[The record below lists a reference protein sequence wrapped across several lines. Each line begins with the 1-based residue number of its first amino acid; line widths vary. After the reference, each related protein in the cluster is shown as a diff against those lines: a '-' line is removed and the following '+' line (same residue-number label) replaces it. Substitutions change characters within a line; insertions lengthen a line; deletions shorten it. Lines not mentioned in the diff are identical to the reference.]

1 MAGLSQNLKAVITF
15 GGSIDSSWSR
25 SANSLQKSL
34 KDVGKQSEKLTK
46 DQARLAAEIK
56 RAKLAGQN
64 LGDLKRRYS
73 DVSREIRKTEAEQQ
87 KLNQQMQKTQRLA
100 AFKGAGKGLFR
111 RGLGMAGQLGGM
123 VAPGLAIG
131 GGGVVASAL
140 GTLIAPAAT
149 NAETARR
156 AGVAKSYG
164 VDIPTFD
171 AWDTLAKQYDM
182 NGENI
187 GDLFEEYL
195 HKAGEYKQNGKQGS
209 LQDAFETLGFK
220 ARDFAGLSD
229 MAQFEKIVERAL
241 SMQDESKA
249 SFALDSLFG
258 GEASKLLMLLKQSGK
273 SYRDLMD
280 EQRRYNLVT
289 KEGAEGAMEGNR
301 AITSLRTVF
310 SSAVAEISGQLG
322 NELAPDIRRL
332 TDDMA
337 EWFKGGGIKR
347 IVSFLRND
355 LYPGVLTF
363 GQGIVFVGKVA
374 YALAKKLFWLLP
386 DERSDQRDVL
396 KSLAMTGSVDIARM
410 TAQRN
415 GQGEWFEQQLK
426 EKPDLPDD
434 VKKSYRDT
442 RGFFRDDDD
451 TFNSTLDKY
460 VAPES
465 NGAPFS
471 WDSALNQNQETS
483 VQPGHETSDSTAGAW
498 NNYRLPSFPSFEKS
512 SVWPAAEKPKGSADN
527 ISADK
532 PVVNVDVY
540 PSLNWTAAEERSDGN
555 SKYPAQ
561 RIPDVN
567 VDVDSLPGTDKA
579 QDLFRGNERYRD
591 KSADVLHLPPEINSR
606 QPPDPVSDRPAE
618 LSGEVESSYWETLL
632 QKLDFADK
640 APPPRQLT
648 DNRRFEFHYEIHG
661 TPGQDEK
668 AIGDEVV
675 AVTKTS
681 PVFNGDSSML
691 DGGQI
696 W

>member
-1 MAGLSQNLKAVITF
+1 VAGLSQNLKAVITF
-15 GGSIDSSWSR
+15 GGNIDSSWSR
-25 SANSLQKSL
+25 SANGLQKSL

-46 DQARLAAEIK
+46 DQAKLATEIK
-56 RAKLAGQN
+56 RAKLAGQS

-73 DVSREIRKTEAEQQ
+73 DVSREIRKTESEQQ
-87 KLNQQMQKTQRLA
+87 KLNQQMQKAQRLA

-111 RGLGMAGQLGGM
+111 RGLGIAGQLGGM

-149 NAETARR
+149 NEETARR

-209 LQDAFETLGFK
+209 LQDAFDTLGFK
-220 ARDFAGLSD
+220 AGDFAGLSD

-241 SMQDESKA
+241 SLQDESKA

-258 GEASKLLMLLKQSGK
+258 GEASKLLMLMKQSGK

-280 EQRRYNLVT
+280 EQRKYNLVT

-301 AITSLRTVF
+301 AVTNLRTVF
-310 SSAVAEISGQLG
+310 SSALAEISGQLG

-347 IVSFLRND
+347 IVNFLRND
-355 LYPGVLTF
+355 LYPGVLNF

-374 YALAKKLFWLLP
+374 FALAKKLSWLLP
-386 DERSDQRDVL
+386 DERSDRRDVL

-415 GQGEWFEQQLK
+415 GQGEWFDQQLR
-426 EKPDLPDD
+426 EKPDLPED
-434 VKKSYRDT
+434 VKKSWRDT
-442 RGFFRDDDD
+442 RGFIRNDDD
-451 TFNSTLDKY
+451 TFNATLDKY
-460 VAPES
+460 MTPENSGGLFEADGLMKPVQQPVTPGTGPTVWDNYPRTLLAPS
-465 NGAPFS
+465 PP
-471 WDSALNQNQETS
+471 ETS
-483 VQPGHETSDSTAGAW
+483 PQVIPGITEQDTRRQTA
-498 NNYRLPSFPSFEKS
+498 
-512 SVWPAAEKPKGSADN
+512 V
-527 ISADK
+527 
-532 PVVNVDVY
+532 
-540 PSLNWTAAEERSDGN
+540 
-555 SKYPAQ
+555 
-561 RIPDVN
+561 
-567 VDVDSLPGTDKA
+567 PGTDP
-579 QDLFRGNERYRD
+579 LSGN
-591 KSADVLHLPPEINSR
+591 ADVSR
-606 QPPDPVSDRPAE
+606 GDTRVDDDGR
-618 LSGEVESSYWETLL
+618 WDTLL
-632 QKLDFADK
+632 QKLDSAEA
-640 APPPRQLT
+640 APAPQQLT

-661 TPGQDEK
+661 APGQDER

-675 AVTKTS
+675 DVTKTN
-681 PVFNGDSSML
+681 PIFKGDSSML

>member
-15 GGSIDSSWSR
+15 GGNIDSSWSR
-25 SANSLQKSL
+25 SANGLQKSL

-46 DQARLAAEIK
+46 DQAKLAAEIK
-56 RAKLAGQN
+56 RAKLAGQS
-64 LGDLKRRYS
+64 LGELKRRYS

-87 KLNQQMQKTQRLA
+87 KLNQQMQKAQRLA

-111 RGLGMAGQLGGM
+111 RGLGIAGQLGGM

-220 ARDFAGLSD
+220 AGDFAGLSD

-241 SMQDESKA
+241 SLQDESKA

-258 GEASKLLMLLKQSGK
+258 GEASKLLMLIKQSGK

-301 AITSLRTVF
+301 AITNLQTVF

-322 NELAPDIRRL
+322 NELAPDVRRL
-332 TDDMA
+332 TDDLA

-374 YALAKKLFWLLP
+374 YALAKKLSWLLP

-434 VKKSYRDT
+434 VKQSYRDT
-442 RGFFRDDDD
+442 RGFFRDDEE
-451 TFNSTLDKY
+451 TFNTTLDKY
-460 VAPES
+460 LTPENS
-465 NGAPFS
+465 GGLFGP
-471 WDSALNQNQETS
+471 DGLM
-483 VQPGHETSDSTAGAW
+483 
-498 NNYRLPSFPSFEKS
+498 
-512 SVWPAAEKPKGSADN
+512 
-527 ISADK
+527 K
-532 PVVNVDVY
+532 PVQQPV
-540 PSLNWTAAEERSDGN
+540 T
-555 SKYPAQ
+555 
-561 RIPDVN
+561 
-567 VDVDSLPGTDKA
+567 PGTGPTVWDNYPRTLLA
-579 QDLFRGNERYRD
+579 P
-591 KSADVLHLPPEINSR
+591 LPPETSPQVVPGITEQDSR
-606 QPPDPVSDRPAE
+606 RQTAVPRTVPLSANADGGRGNAGTDAE
-618 LSGEVESSYWETLL
+618 GRWDMLL
-632 QKLDFADK
+632 QKLDAADA
-640 APPPRQLT
+640 APAPRQLT
-648 DNRRFEFHYEIHG
+648 DNRRFEYRFEIHG
-661 TPGQDEK
+661 APGQDERGI
-668 AIGDEVV
+668 ADEVE
-675 AVTKTS
+675 AVTKSS
-681 PVFNGDSSML
+681 PAFTGNSSML

>member
-15 GGSIDSSWSR
+15 GGNIDSSWSR
-25 SANSLQKSL
+25 SANGLQKNL

-46 DQARLAAEIK
+46 DQAKLAAEIK
-56 RAKLAGQN
+56 RAKLAGQS
-64 LGDLKRRYS
+64 LGELKRRYS

-87 KLNQQMQKTQRLA
+87 KLNQQMQKAQRLA

-111 RGLGMAGQLGGM
+111 RGLGIAGQLGGM

-220 ARDFAGLSD
+220 AGDFAGLSD

-241 SMQDESKA
+241 SLQDESKA

-301 AITSLRTVF
+301 AITNLQTVF

-322 NELAPDIRRL
+322 NELAPDVRRL
-332 TDDMA
+332 TDDLA

-374 YALAKKLFWLLP
+374 YALAKKLSWLLP

-442 RGFFRDDDD
+442 RGFFRDDEE
-451 TFNSTLDKY
+451 TFNTTLDKY
-460 VAPES
+460 LTPENS
-465 NGAPFS
+465 GGLFGP
-471 WDSALNQNQETS
+471 DGLM
-483 VQPGHETSDSTAGAW
+483 
-498 NNYRLPSFPSFEKS
+498 
-512 SVWPAAEKPKGSADN
+512 
-527 ISADK
+527 K
-532 PVVNVDVY
+532 PVQQPV
-540 PSLNWTAAEERSDGN
+540 T
-555 SKYPAQ
+555 
-561 RIPDVN
+561 
-567 VDVDSLPGTDKA
+567 PGTGPTVWDNYPRTLLA
-579 QDLFRGNERYRD
+579 P
-591 KSADVLHLPPEINSR
+591 LPPETSPQVVPGITEQDSR
-606 QPPDPVSDRPAE
+606 RQTAVPRTVPLSANADGGRGNAGTDAE
-618 LSGEVESSYWETLL
+618 GHWDMLL
-632 QKLDFADK
+632 QKLDAADA
-640 APPPRQLT
+640 APAPRQLT
-648 DNRRFEFHYEIHG
+648 DNRRFEYRFEIHG
-661 TPGQDEK
+661 AQGQDERGI
-668 AIGDEVV
+668 ADEVE
-675 AVTKTS
+675 AVTKSS
-681 PVFNGDSSML
+681 PAFTGNSSML

>member
-15 GGSIDSSWSR
+15 GGNIDSSWSR
-25 SANSLQKSL
+25 SANGLQKSL

-46 DQARLAAEIK
+46 DQTKLAAEIK
-56 RAKLAGQN
+56 RAKLSGQS

-73 DVSREIRKTEAEQQ
+73 EVSREIRKTEAEQQ

-111 RGLGMAGQLGGM
+111 RGLGIAGQLGGM

-209 LQDAFETLGFK
+209 LQDAFDTLGFK
-220 ARDFAGLSD
+220 AGDLGGLSD
-229 MAQFEKIVERAL
+229 MAQFEKIVEHAL
-241 SMQDESKA
+241 SLQDESKA

-258 GEASKLLMLLKQSGK
+258 GEASKLLMLMKQSGK

-301 AITSLRTVF
+301 AITNLQTVF
-310 SSAVAEISGQLG
+310 SSAMAEISGQLG
-322 NELAPDIRRL
+322 NELAPDVRRL
-332 TDDMA
+332 TDDLA

-347 IVSFLRND
+347 IVNFLRND

-374 YALAKKLFWLLP
+374 YALAKKLSWMLP

-426 EKPDLPDD
+426 EKPELPDD
-434 VKKSYRDT
+434 VKQSYQDT
-442 RGFFRDDDD
+442 RGFFRDDEETFD
-451 TFNSTLDKY
+451 TTLDKY
-460 VAPES
+460 LTHENSGGLFGP
-465 NGAPFS
+465 NGLMK
-471 WDSALNQNQETS
+471 SAQQQS
-483 VQPGHETSDSTAGAW
+483 VT
-498 NNYRLPSFPSFEKS
+498 
-512 SVWPAAEKPKGSADN
+512 
-527 ISADK
+527 
-532 PVVNVDVY
+532 
-540 PSLNWTAAEERSDGN
+540 
-555 SKYPAQ
+555 
-561 RIPDVN
+561 
-567 VDVDSLPGTDKA
+567 PGTGPTAWDNYPQTLLA
-579 QDLFRGNERYRD
+579 P
-591 KSADVLHLPPEINSR
+591 LPPETSPQEVLGRTEPDSR
-606 QPPDPVSDRPAE
+606 RQTGVPRTVP
-618 LSGEVESSYWETLL
+618 LSGNADDSRGNAGTDAEGRWDMLL
-632 QKLDFADK
+632 QKLDTADT
-640 APPPRQLT
+640 APVPRQLT
-648 DNRRFEFHYEIHG
+648 DNRRFEYRFEIHG
-661 TPGQDEK
+661 APGQDERGI
-668 AIGDEVV
+668 AYEVE
-675 AVTKTS
+675 AVTKSSTA
-681 PVFNGDSSML
+681 FTGDSSML

>member
-15 GGSIDSSWSR
+15 GGNIDSSWSR
-25 SANSLQKSL
+25 SANGLQKSL

-46 DQARLAAEIK
+46 DQTKLAAEIK
-56 RAKLAGQN
+56 RAKLSGQS

-73 DVSREIRKTEAEQQ
+73 EVSREIRKTEAEQQ

-111 RGLGMAGQLGGM
+111 RGLGIAGQLGGM

-131 GGGVVASAL
+131 GGGVLASAL

-209 LQDAFETLGFK
+209 LQDAFDTLGFK
-220 ARDFAGLSD
+220 AGDLGGLSD

-241 SMQDESKA
+241 SLQDESKA

-258 GEASKLLMLLKQSGK
+258 GEASKLLMLMKQSGK

-301 AITSLRTVF
+301 AITNLQTVF
-310 SSAVAEISGQLG
+310 SSAMAEISGQLG
-322 NELAPDIRRL
+322 NELAPDVRRL
-332 TDDMA
+332 TDDLA

-347 IVSFLRND
+347 IVNFLRND

-374 YALAKKLFWLLP
+374 YALAKKLSWMLP

-426 EKPDLPDD
+426 EKPELPDD
-434 VKKSYRDT
+434 VKQSYQDT
-442 RGFFRDDDD
+442 RGFFRDDEETFD
-451 TFNSTLDKY
+451 TTLDKY
-460 VAPES
+460 LTHENSGGLFGPNELMK
-465 NGAPFS
+465 
-471 WDSALNQNQETS
+471 SAQQQS
-483 VQPGHETSDSTAGAW
+483 VT
-498 NNYRLPSFPSFEKS
+498 
-512 SVWPAAEKPKGSADN
+512 
-527 ISADK
+527 
-532 PVVNVDVY
+532 
-540 PSLNWTAAEERSDGN
+540 
-555 SKYPAQ
+555 
-561 RIPDVN
+561 
-567 VDVDSLPGTDKA
+567 PGTGPTAWDNYPQTLLA
-579 QDLFRGNERYRD
+579 P
-591 KSADVLHLPPEINSR
+591 LPPETSPQGVLGRTEPDSR
-606 QPPDPVSDRPAE
+606 RQTGVPRTVP
-618 LSGEVESSYWETLL
+618 LSGNADDSRGNAGTDAEGRWDMLL
-632 QKLDFADK
+632 QKLDTADT
-640 APPPRQLT
+640 APVPRQLT
-648 DNRRFEFHYEIHG
+648 DNRRFEYRFEIHG
-661 TPGQDEK
+661 APGQDERGI
-668 AIGDEVV
+668 ADEVE
-675 AVTKTS
+675 AVTKSSTA
-681 PVFNGDSSML
+681 FTGDSSML

>member
-15 GGSIDSSWSR
+15 GGNIDSSWSR
-25 SANSLQKSL
+25 SANGLQKSL

-46 DQARLAAEIK
+46 DQTKLAAEIK
-56 RAKLAGQN
+56 RAKLSGQS

-73 DVSREIRKTEAEQQ
+73 EVSREIRKTEAEQQ

-111 RGLGMAGQLGGM
+111 RGLGIAGQLGGM

-209 LQDAFETLGFK
+209 LQDAFDTLGFK
-220 ARDFAGLSD
+220 AGDLGGLSD

-241 SMQDESKA
+241 SLQDESKA

-258 GEASKLLMLLKQSGK
+258 GEASKLLMLMKQSGK

-301 AITSLRTVF
+301 AITNLQTVF
-310 SSAVAEISGQLG
+310 SSAMAEISGQLG
-322 NELAPDIRRL
+322 NELAPDVRRL
-332 TDDMA
+332 TDDLA

-347 IVSFLRND
+347 IVNFLRND

-374 YALAKKLFWLLP
+374 YALAKKLSWMLP

-426 EKPDLPDD
+426 EKPELPDD
-434 VKKSYRDT
+434 VKQSYQDT
-442 RGFFRDDDD
+442 RGFFRDDEETFD
-451 TFNSTLDKY
+451 TTLDKY
-460 VAPES
+460 LTHENSGGLFGPNELMK
-465 NGAPFS
+465 
-471 WDSALNQNQETS
+471 SAQQQS
-483 VQPGHETSDSTAGAW
+483 VT
-498 NNYRLPSFPSFEKS
+498 
-512 SVWPAAEKPKGSADN
+512 
-527 ISADK
+527 
-532 PVVNVDVY
+532 
-540 PSLNWTAAEERSDGN
+540 
-555 SKYPAQ
+555 
-561 RIPDVN
+561 
-567 VDVDSLPGTDKA
+567 PGTGPTAWDNYPQTLLA
-579 QDLFRGNERYRD
+579 P
-591 KSADVLHLPPEINSR
+591 LPPETSPQVVVGRTEPDSR
-606 QPPDPVSDRPAE
+606 RQTGVPRTVP
-618 LSGEVESSYWETLL
+618 LSGNADDSRGNAGTDAEGRWDMLL
-632 QKLDFADK
+632 QKLDTADT
-640 APPPRQLT
+640 APVPRQLT
-648 DNRRFEFHYEIHG
+648 DNRRFEYRFEIHG
-661 TPGQDEK
+661 APGQDERGI
-668 AIGDEVV
+668 ADEVE
-675 AVTKTS
+675 AVTKSSTA
-681 PVFNGDSSML
+681 FTGDSSML

>member
-15 GGSIDSSWSR
+15 GGNIDSSWSR
-25 SANSLQKSL
+25 SANGLQKSL

-46 DQARLAAEIK
+46 DQAKLAAEIK
-56 RAKLAGQN
+56 RAKLAGQS

-73 DVSREIRKTEAEQQ
+73 DVSREIRKTETEQQ

-123 VAPGLAIG
+123 VSPGLAIG

-149 NAETARR
+149 NEETARR

-195 HKAGEYKQNGKQGS
+195 HKSGEYKQNGKQGS

-220 ARDFAGLSD
+220 AGDFAGLSD

-289 KEGAEGAMEGNR
+289 KEGAEGAMAGNR
-301 AITSLRTVF
+301 AVTNLRTVF
-310 SSAVAEISGQLG
+310 SSALAEISGQLG

-332 TDDMA
+332 TDDLA

-355 LYPGVLTF
+355 LYPGVLNF

-374 YALAKKLFWLLP
+374 FALAKKLSWLLP

-426 EKPDLPDD
+426 EKPDLPAD

-442 RGFFRDDDD
+442 RGFFRDDEE
-451 TFNSTLDKY
+451 TFNTTLDKY
-460 VAPES
+460 LTPENS
-465 NGAPFS
+465 GGLFGP
-471 WDSALNQNQETS
+471 DG
-483 VQPGHETSDSTAGAW
+483 VM
-498 NNYRLPSFPSFEKS
+498 
-512 SVWPAAEKPKGSADN
+512 
-527 ISADK
+527 K
-532 PVVNVDVY
+532 PVQQPV
-540 PSLNWTAAEERSDGN
+540 T
-555 SKYPAQ
+555 
-561 RIPDVN
+561 
-567 VDVDSLPGTDKA
+567 PGTGPTVWDNYPRTLLA
-579 QDLFRGNERYRD
+579 P
-591 KSADVLHLPPEINSR
+591 LPPETSPQVLPGITEQDTR
-606 QPPDPVSDRPAE
+606 QQTAVPRTVP
-618 LSGEVESSYWETLL
+618 LSGNADGGRGNAGTDAEGRWDMLL
-632 QKLDFADK
+632 QKLDAADA
-640 APPPRQLT
+640 APVPRQLT
-648 DNRRFEFHYEIHG
+648 DNRRFEYRFEIHG
-661 TPGQDEK
+661 APGQDERGI
-668 AIGDEVV
+668 ADEVE
-675 AVTKTS
+675 AVTKSS
-681 PVFNGDSSML
+681 PAFTGDSSML

>member
-15 GGSIDSSWSR
+15 GGNIDSSWSR
-25 SANSLQKSL
+25 SANGLQKSL

-46 DQARLAAEIK
+46 EQTKLAAEIK
-56 RAKLAGQN
+56 RAKLAGQS

-87 KLNQQMQKTQRLA
+87 KLNQQMQKAQRLA

-111 RGLGMAGQLGGM
+111 RGLGIAGQLGGM

-140 GTLIAPAAT
+140 GSLIAPAAT

-220 ARDFAGLSD
+220 AGDFAGLSD

-241 SMQDESKA
+241 SLQDESKA

-301 AITSLRTVF
+301 AITNLQTVF

-322 NELAPDIRRL
+322 NELAPDVRRL
-332 TDDMA
+332 TDDLA

-363 GQGIVFVGKVA
+363 GQGIFFVGKVA
-374 YALAKKLFWLLP
+374 YALAKKLSWLLP

-434 VKKSYRDT
+434 VKQSYRDT
-442 RGFFRDDDD
+442 RGFFRDDEE
-451 TFNSTLDKY
+451 TFNTTLDKY
-460 VAPES
+460 LTPENS
-465 NGAPFS
+465 GGLFDP
-471 WDSALNQNQETS
+471 
-483 VQPGHETSDSTAGAW
+483 
-498 NNYRLPSFPSFEKS
+498 
-512 SVWPAAEKPKGSADN
+512 
-527 ISADK
+527 
-532 PVVNVDVY
+532 
-540 PSLNWTAAEERSDGN
+540 DGFM
-555 SKYPAQ
+555 KPAQ
-561 RIPDVN
+561 QQPVT
-567 VDVDSLPGTDKA
+567 SGTGPTVWDNYPRTLLA
-579 QDLFRGNERYRD
+579 P
-591 KSADVLHLPPEINSR
+591 LPPETSSQVVPGITEQAPPR
-606 QPPDPVSDRPAE
+606 QTAVPLTVP
-618 LSGEVESSYWETLL
+618 LSGNADDGRGNAGTDAEGRWDMLL
-632 QKLDFADK
+632 QKLDAADA
-640 APPPRQLT
+640 APAPRQLT
-648 DNRRFEFHYEIHG
+648 DNRRFEYRFEIHG
-661 TPGQDEK
+661 APGQDERGI
-668 AIGDEVV
+668 ADEVE
-675 AVTKTS
+675 ALTKSS
-681 PVFNGDSSML
+681 PAFTGNSSML

>member
-15 GGSIDSSWSR
+15 GGNIDSSWSR
-25 SANSLQKSL
+25 SANGLQKSL

-46 DQARLAAEIK
+46 DQAKLAAEIK
-56 RAKLAGQN
+56 RAKLAGQS

-73 DVSREIRKTEAEQQ
+73 EVSREIRKTEADQQ
-87 KLNQQMQKTQRLA
+87 KLNQQVQKAQRLA

-111 RGLGMAGQLGGM
+111 RGLGIAGQLGGM

-220 ARDFAGLSD
+220 AGDFAGLSD

-241 SMQDESKA
+241 SLQDESKA

-258 GEASKLLMLLKQSGK
+258 GDASKLLMLLKQSGK
-273 SYRDLMD
+273 SYRDLID

-301 AITSLRTVF
+301 AITNLQTVF

-322 NELAPDIRRL
+322 NELAPDVRRL
-332 TDDMA
+332 TDDLA

-374 YALAKKLFWLLP
+374 YALAKKLSWLLP

-426 EKPDLPDD
+426 DKPDLPDD
-434 VKKSYRDT
+434 VKQSYRDT
-442 RGFFRDDDD
+442 RGFFRDDEE
-451 TFNSTLDKY
+451 TFNTTLDKY
-460 VAPES
+460 MTPENS
-465 NGAPFS
+465 GGLFG
-471 WDSALNQNQETS
+471 T
-483 VQPGHETSDSTAGAW
+483 
-498 NNYRLPSFPSFEKS
+498 
-512 SVWPAAEKPKGSADN
+512 
-527 ISADK
+527 
-532 PVVNVDVY
+532 
-540 PSLNWTAAEERSDGN
+540 DGLM
-555 SKYPAQ
+555 KPAQ
-561 RIPDVN
+561 LPDMH
-567 VDVDSLPGTDKA
+567 GTGPTAWDNYPRTLLA
-579 QDLFRGNERYRD
+579 P
-591 KSADVLHLPPEINSR
+591 LPPETSLQVVPGITEQDSR
-606 QPPDPVSDRPAE
+606 QQTAVPRTVP
-618 LSGEVESSYWETLL
+618 LSENADDGRGNVGTDAKGRWDMLL
-632 QKLDFADK
+632 QKLDAADA
-640 APPPRQLT
+640 APTPRQLT
-648 DNRRFEFHYEIHG
+648 DNRRFEYRFEIHG
-661 TPGQDEK
+661 APGQDERGI
-668 AIGDEVV
+668 ADEVE
-675 AVTKTS
+675 AVTKNS
-681 PVFNGDSSML
+681 PAFTGNSSML

>member
-15 GGSIDSSWSR
+15 GGNIDSSWSR
-25 SANSLQKSL
+25 SANGLQKSL

-46 DQARLAAEIK
+46 DQTKLAAEIK
-56 RAKLAGQN
+56 RAKLSGQS

-73 DVSREIRKTEAEQQ
+73 EVSREIRKTEAEQQ

-111 RGLGMAGQLGGM
+111 RGLGIAGQLGGM

-209 LQDAFETLGFK
+209 LQDAFDTLGFK
-220 ARDFAGLSD
+220 AGDLGGLSD

-241 SMQDESKA
+241 SLQDESKA

-258 GEASKLLMLLKQSGK
+258 GEASKLLMLMKQSGK

-301 AITSLRTVF
+301 AITNLQTVF
-310 SSAVAEISGQLG
+310 SSAMAEISGQLG
-322 NELAPDIRRL
+322 NELAPDVRRL
-332 TDDMA
+332 TDDLA

-347 IVSFLRND
+347 IVNFLRND

-374 YALAKKLFWLLP
+374 YALAKKLSWMLP

-426 EKPDLPDD
+426 EKPELPDD
-434 VKKSYRDT
+434 VKQSYQDT
-442 RGFFRDDDD
+442 RGFFRDDEETFD
-451 TFNSTLDKY
+451 TTLDKY
-460 VAPES
+460 LTHENSGGLFGPNELMK
-465 NGAPFS
+465 
-471 WDSALNQNQETS
+471 SAQQQS
-483 VQPGHETSDSTAGAW
+483 VT
-498 NNYRLPSFPSFEKS
+498 
-512 SVWPAAEKPKGSADN
+512 
-527 ISADK
+527 
-532 PVVNVDVY
+532 
-540 PSLNWTAAEERSDGN
+540 
-555 SKYPAQ
+555 
-561 RIPDVN
+561 
-567 VDVDSLPGTDKA
+567 PGTVPTAWDNYPQTLLA
-579 QDLFRGNERYRD
+579 P
-591 KSADVLHLPPEINSR
+591 LPPETSPQGVLGRTEPDSR
-606 QPPDPVSDRPAE
+606 RQTGVPRTVP
-618 LSGEVESSYWETLL
+618 LSGNADDSRGNAGTDAEGRWDMLL
-632 QKLDFADK
+632 QKLDTADT
-640 APPPRQLT
+640 APVPRQLT
-648 DNRRFEFHYEIHG
+648 DNRRFEYRFEIHG
-661 TPGQDEK
+661 APGQDERGI
-668 AIGDEVV
+668 ADEVE
-675 AVTKTS
+675 AVTKSSTA
-681 PVFNGDSSML
+681 FTGDSSML

>member
-15 GGSIDSSWSR
+15 GGNIDSSWSR
-25 SANSLQKSL
+25 SANGLQKNL

-46 DQARLAAEIK
+46 DQAKLAAEIK
-56 RAKLAGQN
+56 RAKLAGQS
-64 LGDLKRRYS
+64 LGELKRRYS

-87 KLNQQMQKTQRLA
+87 KLNQQMQKAQRLA

-111 RGLGMAGQLGGM
+111 RGLGIAGQLGGM

-220 ARDFAGLSD
+220 AGDFAGLSD

-241 SMQDESKA
+241 SLQDESKA

-301 AITSLRTVF
+301 AITNLQTVF

-322 NELAPDIRRL
+322 NELAPDVRRL
-332 TDDMA
+332 TDDLA

-355 LYPGVLTF
+355 LYPGMLTF

-374 YALAKKLFWLLP
+374 YALAKKLSWLLP

-410 TAQRN
+410 TAERN

-442 RGFFRDDDD
+442 RGFFRDDEE
-451 TFNSTLDKY
+451 TFNTTLDKY
-460 VAPES
+460 LTPENS
-465 NGAPFS
+465 GGLFGP
-471 WDSALNQNQETS
+471 DGLM
-483 VQPGHETSDSTAGAW
+483 
-498 NNYRLPSFPSFEKS
+498 
-512 SVWPAAEKPKGSADN
+512 
-527 ISADK
+527 K
-532 PVVNVDVY
+532 PVQQPV
-540 PSLNWTAAEERSDGN
+540 T
-555 SKYPAQ
+555 
-561 RIPDVN
+561 
-567 VDVDSLPGTDKA
+567 PGTGPTVWDNYPRTLLA
-579 QDLFRGNERYRD
+579 P
-591 KSADVLHLPPEINSR
+591 LPPETSPQVVPGITEQGTPGQTAVPR
-606 QPPDPVSDRPAE
+606 TVP
-618 LSGEVESSYWETLL
+618 LSGNADDGRGNAGTDAEGRWDMLL
-632 QKLDFADK
+632 QKLDAADA
-640 APPPRQLT
+640 APAPRQLT
-648 DNRRFEFHYEIHG
+648 DNRRFEYRFEIHG
-661 TPGQDEK
+661 APGQDERGI
-668 AIGDEVV
+668 ADEVE
-675 AVTKTS
+675 AVTKSS
-681 PVFNGDSSML
+681 PAFTGDSSML

>member
-15 GGSIDSSWSR
+15 GGNIDSSWSR
-25 SANSLQKSL
+25 SANGLQKSL

-46 DQARLAAEIK
+46 DQAKLATEIK
-56 RAKLAGQN
+56 RAKLAGQS

-73 DVSREIRKTEAEQQ
+73 DVSREIRKTESEQQ
-87 KLNQQMQKTQRLA
+87 KLNQQMQKAQRLA

-111 RGLGMAGQLGGM
+111 RGLEIAGQLGGM

-149 NAETARR
+149 NEETARR

-209 LQDAFETLGFK
+209 LQDAFDTLGFK
-220 ARDFAGLSD
+220 AGDFAGLSD

-241 SMQDESKA
+241 SLQDESKA

-258 GEASKLLMLLKQSGK
+258 GEASKLLMLMKQSGK

-280 EQRRYNLVT
+280 EQRKYNLVT

-301 AITSLRTVF
+301 AVTNLRTVF
-310 SSAVAEISGQLG
+310 SSALAEISGQLG

-355 LYPGVLTF
+355 LYPGVLNF

-374 YALAKKLFWLLP
+374 FALAKKLSWLLP
-386 DERSDQRDVL
+386 DERSDRRDVL

-415 GQGEWFEQQLK
+415 GQGEWFDQQLR
-426 EKPDLPDD
+426 EKPDLPED
-434 VKKSYRDT
+434 VKKSWRDT
-442 RGFFRDDDD
+442 RGFIRNDDD
-451 TFNSTLDKY
+451 TFNTTLDKY
-460 VAPES
+460 MTPENSGGLFGADGLIKPVQQPVAP
-465 NGAPFS
+465 GTGPTV
-471 WDSALNQNQETS
+471 WDNYPRSLLSPLPPETS
-483 VQPGHETSDSTAGAW
+483 PQVISGITEQDTRRKTA
-498 NNYRLPSFPSFEKS
+498 
-512 SVWPAAEKPKGSADN
+512 V
-527 ISADK
+527 
-532 PVVNVDVY
+532 
-540 PSLNWTAAEERSDGN
+540 
-555 SKYPAQ
+555 
-561 RIPDVN
+561 
-567 VDVDSLPGTDKA
+567 PGTDP
-579 QDLFRGNERYRD
+579 LSGN
-591 KSADVLHLPPEINSR
+591 ADVSR
-606 QPPDPVSDRPAE
+606 GDTRADDDGR
-618 LSGEVESSYWETLL
+618 WDTLL
-632 QKLDFADK
+632 QKLDSAEA
-640 APPPRQLT
+640 APAPRQLT

-661 TPGQDEK
+661 APGQDER

-675 AVTKTS
+675 GVTKTN
-681 PVFNGDSSML
+681 PIFKGDSSML

>member
-15 GGSIDSSWSR
+15 GGNIDSSWSR
-25 SANSLQKSL
+25 SANGLQKSL

-46 DQARLAAEIK
+46 EQTKLAAEIK
-56 RAKLAGQN
+56 RAKLAGQS

-87 KLNQQMQKTQRLA
+87 KLNQQMQKAQRLA

-111 RGLGMAGQLGGM
+111 RGLGIAGQLGGM

-131 GGGVVASAL
+131 GGGVAASAL
-140 GTLIAPAAT
+140 GSLIAPAAT

-220 ARDFAGLSD
+220 AGDFAGLSD

-241 SMQDESKA
+241 SLQDESKA

-301 AITSLRTVF
+301 AITNLQTVF

-322 NELAPDIRRL
+322 NELAPDVRRL
-332 TDDMA
+332 TDDLA

-363 GQGIVFVGKVA
+363 GQGIFFVGKVA
-374 YALAKKLFWLLP
+374 YALAKKLSWLLP

-396 KSLAMTGSVDIARM
+396 KTLAVNGLEMARFR
-410 TAQRN
+410 ANQN

-426 EKPDLPDD
+426 DNPSMPEE
-434 VKKSYRDT
+434 VKKSYAATGTFIRDS
-442 RGFFRDDDD
+442 DDE
-451 TFNSTLDKY
+451 TFNKTLDKY
-460 VAPES
+460 
-465 NGAPFS
+465 
-471 WDSALNQNQETS
+471 
-483 VQPGHETSDSTAGAW
+483 
-498 NNYRLPSFPSFEKS
+498 
-512 SVWPAAEKPKGSADN
+512 
-527 ISADK
+527 
-532 PVVNVDVY
+532 
-540 PSLNWTAAEERSDGN
+540 
-555 SKYPAQ
+555 
-561 RIPDVN
+561 
-567 VDVDSLPGTDKA
+567 
-579 QDLFRGNERYRD
+579 
-591 KSADVLHLPPEINSR
+591 LPPEHRGGLFDPEGFMKPAKQQPVTPGTGPTVWDNYPRTLLAPLPPETSPQVVPGITEQDSPR
-606 QPPDPVSDRPAE
+606 QTAVPRTVPFSGNADDGRGNAGTDAE
-618 LSGEVESSYWETLL
+618 GRWDMLL
-632 QKLDFADK
+632 QKLDAADA
-640 APPPRQLT
+640 APAPRQLT
-648 DNRRFEFHYEIHG
+648 DNRRFEYRFEIHG
-661 TPGQDEK
+661 APGQDERGI
-668 AIGDEVV
+668 ADEVE
-675 AVTKTS
+675 AVTKSS
-681 PVFNGDSSML
+681 PAFTGDSSML

>member
-15 GGSIDSSWSR
+15 GGNIDSSWSR
-25 SANSLQKSL
+25 SANGLQKNL

-46 DQARLAAEIK
+46 DQAKLAAEIK
-56 RAKLAGQN
+56 RAKLAGQS
-64 LGDLKRRYS
+64 LGELKRRYS

-87 KLNQQMQKTQRLA
+87 KLNQQMQKAQRLA

-111 RGLGMAGQLGGM
+111 RGLGIAGQLGGM

-220 ARDFAGLSD
+220 AGDFAGLSD

-241 SMQDESKA
+241 SLQDESKA

-301 AITSLRTVF
+301 AITNLQTVF

-322 NELAPDIRRL
+322 NELAPDVRRL
-332 TDDMA
+332 TDDLA

-374 YALAKKLFWLLP
+374 YALAKKLSWLLP

-434 VKKSYRDT
+434 VKQSYRDT
-442 RGFFRDDDD
+442 RGFFRDDEE
-451 TFNSTLDKY
+451 TFNTTLDKY
-460 VAPES
+460 LTPENS
-465 NGAPFS
+465 GGLFGP
-471 WDSALNQNQETS
+471 DGLM
-483 VQPGHETSDSTAGAW
+483 
-498 NNYRLPSFPSFEKS
+498 
-512 SVWPAAEKPKGSADN
+512 
-527 ISADK
+527 K
-532 PVVNVDVY
+532 PVQQPV
-540 PSLNWTAAEERSDGN
+540 T
-555 SKYPAQ
+555 
-561 RIPDVN
+561 
-567 VDVDSLPGTDKA
+567 PGTGPTVWDNYPRTLLA
-579 QDLFRGNERYRD
+579 P
-591 KSADVLHLPPEINSR
+591 LPPETSPQVVPGITEQDSR
-606 QPPDPVSDRPAE
+606 RQTAVPRTVPLSANADGGRGNAGTDAE
-618 LSGEVESSYWETLL
+618 GRWDMLL
-632 QKLDFADK
+632 QKLDAADA
-640 APPPRQLT
+640 APAPRQLT
-648 DNRRFEFHYEIHG
+648 DNRRFEYRFEIHG
-661 TPGQDEK
+661 APGQDERGI
-668 AIGDEVV
+668 ADEVK
-675 AVTKTS
+675 AVTKSS
-681 PVFNGDSSML
+681 PAFTGNSSML

>member
-15 GGSIDSSWSR
+15 GGNIDSSWSR
-25 SANSLQKSL
+25 SANGLQKSL

-46 DQARLAAEIK
+46 DQTKLAAEIK
-56 RAKLAGQN
+56 RAKLSGQS

-73 DVSREIRKTEAEQQ
+73 EVSREIRKTEAEQQ

-111 RGLGMAGQLGGM
+111 RGLGIAGQLGGM

-131 GGGVVASAL
+131 GGGVLASAL

-209 LQDAFETLGFK
+209 LQDAFDTLGFK
-220 ARDFAGLSD
+220 AGDLGGLSD

-241 SMQDESKA
+241 SLQDESKA

-258 GEASKLLMLLKQSGK
+258 GEASKLLMLMKQSGK

-301 AITSLRTVF
+301 AITNLQTVF
-310 SSAVAEISGQLG
+310 SSAMAEISGQLG
-322 NELAPDIRRL
+322 NELAPDVRRL
-332 TDDMA
+332 TDDLA

-347 IVSFLRND
+347 IVNFLRND

-374 YALAKKLFWLLP
+374 YALAKKLSWMLP

-426 EKPDLPDD
+426 EKPELPDD
-434 VKKSYRDT
+434 VKQSYQDT
-442 RGFFRDDDD
+442 RGFFRDDEETFD
-451 TFNSTLDKY
+451 TTLDKY
-460 VAPES
+460 LTHENSGGLFGPNELMK
-465 NGAPFS
+465 
-471 WDSALNQNQETS
+471 SAQQ
-483 VQPGHETSDSTAGAW
+483 QPVT
-498 NNYRLPSFPSFEKS
+498 
-512 SVWPAAEKPKGSADN
+512 
-527 ISADK
+527 
-532 PVVNVDVY
+532 
-540 PSLNWTAAEERSDGN
+540 
-555 SKYPAQ
+555 
-561 RIPDVN
+561 
-567 VDVDSLPGTDKA
+567 PGTGPTAWDNYPQA
-579 QDLFRGNERYRD
+579 LL
-591 KSADVLHLPPEINSR
+591 APLPPETSSQGVLGRTEPDSR
-606 QPPDPVSDRPAE
+606 RQTAVPRTVP
-618 LSGEVESSYWETLL
+618 LSGNADDSRGNAGTDAEGRWDMLL
-632 QKLDFADK
+632 QKLDTANT
-640 APPPRQLT
+640 APVPRQLT
-648 DNRRFEFHYEIHG
+648 DNRRFEYRFEIHG
-661 TPGQDEK
+661 APGQDERGI
-668 AIGDEVV
+668 ADEVE
-675 AVTKTS
+675 AVTKSSTA
-681 PVFNGDSSML
+681 FTGDSSML

>member
-15 GGSIDSSWSR
+15 GGNIDSSWNR
-25 SANSLQKSL
+25 SANGLQKSL

-46 DQARLAAEIK
+46 DQAKLAAEIK
-56 RAKLAGQN
+56 KAKLAGQS

-73 DVSREIRKTEAEQQ
+73 DVSREIRKTESEQQ
-87 KLNQQMQKTQRLA
+87 KLNQQMQKAQRLA
-100 AFKGAGKGLFR
+100 SFKGAGKGLFR
-111 RGLGMAGQLGGM
+111 RGLGIAGQLGGM

-220 ARDFAGLSD
+220 AGDLAGLSD
-229 MAQFEKIVERAL
+229 MSQFEKIVERAL
-241 SMQDESKA
+241 SLQDESKA

-301 AITSLRTVF
+301 AITNLQTVF

-322 NELAPDIRRL
+322 NELAPDVRRL

-363 GQGIVFVGKVA
+363 GQGIFFVGKVA
-374 YALAKKLFWLLP
+374 YALAKKLSWLLP

-442 RGFFRDDDD
+442 RGFFRDDEE
-451 TFNSTLDKY
+451 TFNTTLDKY
-460 VAPES
+460 LTPENS
-465 NGAPFS
+465 GALFG
-471 WDSALNQNQETS
+471 T
-483 VQPGHETSDSTAGAW
+483 
-498 NNYRLPSFPSFEKS
+498 
-512 SVWPAAEKPKGSADN
+512 
-527 ISADK
+527 
-532 PVVNVDVY
+532 
-540 PSLNWTAAEERSDGN
+540 DGLM
-555 SKYPAQ
+555 KPAQ
-561 RIPDVN
+561 PQSVT
-567 VDVDSLPGTDKA
+567 PGTGPTAWDHYPRT
-579 QDLFRGNERYRD
+579 LL
-591 KSADVLHLPPEINSR
+591 SPLPPETSP
-606 QPPDPVSDRPAE
+606 QVVPDITEQDSLQQATSTEAE
-618 LSGEVESSYWETLL
+618 GRWDMLL
-632 QKLDFADK
+632 QKLDSAD
-640 APPPRQLT
+640 APAAPRQLT
-648 DNRRFEFHYEIHG
+648 DNRRFEYRFEIHG
-661 TPGQDEK
+661 APGQDER
-668 AIGDEVV
+668 AIADEVEGM
-675 AVTKTS
+675 TKSS
-681 PVFNGDSSML
+681 PAFNGNNSML

>member
-15 GGSIDSSWSR
+15 GGNIDSSWSR
-25 SANSLQKSL
+25 SANGLQKSL

-46 DQARLAAEIK
+46 DQAKLAAEIK
-56 RAKLAGQN
+56 RAKLAGQS

-73 DVSREIRKTEAEQQ
+73 DVSREIRKTETEQQ
-87 KLNQQMQKTQRLA
+87 KLNQQMQKTQQLA

-140 GTLIAPAAT
+140 GTLIAPVAT
-149 NAETARR
+149 NEETARR

-195 HKAGEYKQNGKQGS
+195 HKSGEYKQNGKQGS

-220 ARDFAGLSD
+220 AGDFAGLSD

-241 SMQDESKA
+241 SLQDESKA

-280 EQRRYNLVT
+280 EQRKYNLVT
-289 KEGAEGAMEGNR
+289 KEGAEGAMAGNR
-301 AITSLRTVF
+301 AVTNLRTVF
-310 SSAVAEISGQLG
+310 SSALAEISGQLG

-332 TDDMA
+332 TDDLA

-355 LYPGVLTF
+355 LYPGVLNF

-374 YALAKKLFWLLP
+374 FALAKKLSWLLP

-396 KSLAMTGSVDIARM
+396 KSLAMTGSVDVARM

-426 EKPDLPDD
+426 EKPDLPAD

-442 RGFFRDDDD
+442 RGFFSDDEE
-451 TFNSTLDKY
+451 TFNTTLDKY
-460 VAPES
+460 
-465 NGAPFS
+465 
-471 WDSALNQNQETS
+471 
-483 VQPGHETSDSTAGAW
+483 
-498 NNYRLPSFPSFEKS
+498 
-512 SVWPAAEKPKGSADN
+512 
-527 ISADK
+527 
-532 PVVNVDVY
+532 
-540 PSLNWTAAEERSDGN
+540 
-555 SKYPAQ
+555 
-561 RIPDVN
+561 
-567 VDVDSLPGTDKA
+567 
-579 QDLFRGNERYRD
+579 
-591 KSADVLHLPPEINSR
+591 LPPENSGGLFGPDRVMKPVQQPVTPGTGPTVWDNYPRTLLAPLPPETSPQVLPGITEQDTR
-606 QPPDPVSDRPAE
+606 QQTAVPRTVPFSGNADDGRGNAGTDAE
-618 LSGEVESSYWETLL
+618 GRWDMLL
-632 QKLDFADK
+632 QKLDAADA
-640 APPPRQLT
+640 APVPRQLT
-648 DNRRFEFHYEIHG
+648 DNRRFEYRFEIHG
-661 TPGQDEK
+661 APGQDERGI
-668 AIGDEVV
+668 ADEVE
-675 AVTKTS
+675 AVTKSS
-681 PVFNGDSSML
+681 PAFTGDSSML

>member
-15 GGSIDSSWSR
+15 GGNIDSSWSR
-25 SANSLQKSL
+25 SANGLQKSL

-46 DQARLAAEIK
+46 DQAKLAAEIK
-56 RAKLAGQN
+56 RAKLAGQS

-87 KLNQQMQKTQRLA
+87 KLNQQMQKAQRLA
-100 AFKGAGKGLFR
+100 AFKGAGKDLFR
-111 RGLGMAGQLGGM
+111 RGLGIAGQLGGM

-220 ARDFAGLSD
+220 AGDFAGLSD

-241 SMQDESKA
+241 SLQDESKA

-301 AITSLRTVF
+301 AITNLQTVF

-322 NELAPDIRRL
+322 NELAPDVRRL
-332 TDDMA
+332 TDDLA

-374 YALAKKLFWLLP
+374 YALAKKLSWLLP

-426 EKPDLPDD
+426 EKPDLPDG

-442 RGFFRDDDD
+442 RGFFRDDEE
-451 TFNSTLDKY
+451 TFNTSLDKY
-460 VAPES
+460 LTPENS
-465 NGAPFS
+465 GGLFGP
-471 WDSALNQNQETS
+471 DALM
-483 VQPGHETSDSTAGAW
+483 
-498 NNYRLPSFPSFEKS
+498 K
-512 SVWPAAEKPKGSADN
+512 
-527 ISADK
+527 
-532 PVVNVDVY
+532 
-540 PSLNWTAAEERSDGN
+540 
-555 SKYPAQ
+555 PAQ
-561 RIPDVN
+561 QPVT
-567 VDVDSLPGTDKA
+567 PGAGPTVWDNYPRTLLA
-579 QDLFRGNERYRD
+579 P
-591 KSADVLHLPPEINSR
+591 LPPETSPQVVPGITE
-606 QPPDPVSDRPAE
+606 QDTPQETVVPPTVP
-618 LSGEVESSYWETLL
+618 LSGTADDGRGNAGTDAEGRWDMLL
-632 QKLDFADK
+632 QKLDAAD
-640 APPPRQLT
+640 ASPAPRQLT
-648 DNRRFEFHYEIHG
+648 DNRRFEYRFEIHG
-661 TPGQDEK
+661 APGQDERGI
-668 AIGDEVV
+668 ADEVE
-675 AVTKTS
+675 AVTKSS
-681 PVFNGDSSML
+681 PAFTGNSSML

>member
-15 GGSIDSSWSR
+15 GGNIDSSWSR
-25 SANSLQKSL
+25 SANGLQKSL

-46 DQARLAAEIK
+46 DQAKLAAEIK
-56 RAKLAGQN
+56 RAKLAGQS

-87 KLNQQMQKTQRLA
+87 KLNQQMQKAQRLS

-111 RGLGMAGQLGGM
+111 RGLGIAGQLGGM

-195 HKAGEYKQNGKQGS
+195 HKAGEYKQNGKLGS

-220 ARDFAGLSD
+220 AGDFAGLSD
-229 MAQFEKIVERAL
+229 MSQFEKIVERAL
-241 SMQDESKA
+241 SLQDESKA

-258 GEASKLLMLLKQSGK
+258 GESSKLLMLLKQSGK

-301 AITSLRTVF
+301 AITNLRTVF

-322 NELAPDIRRL
+322 NELAPDVRRL
-332 TDDMA
+332 TDDLA

-374 YALAKKLFWLLP
+374 YALAKKLSWLLP

-426 EKPDLPDD
+426 EKPDLLDD

-442 RGFFRDDDD
+442 RGFFRDDEE
-451 TFNSTLDKY
+451 TFNTTLDKY
-460 VAPES
+460 LTPENS
-465 NGAPFS
+465 GGLFGP
-471 WDSALNQNQETS
+471 DGLM
-483 VQPGHETSDSTAGAW
+483 
-498 NNYRLPSFPSFEKS
+498 
-512 SVWPAAEKPKGSADN
+512 
-527 ISADK
+527 K
-532 PVVNVDVY
+532 PVQQPV
-540 PSLNWTAAEERSDGN
+540 T
-555 SKYPAQ
+555 
-561 RIPDVN
+561 
-567 VDVDSLPGTDKA
+567 PGTGPTIWDNYPRTLLA
-579 QDLFRGNERYRD
+579 P
-591 KSADVLHLPPEINSR
+591 LPPETSPQVVLGITEQDTTR
-606 QPPDPVSDRPAE
+606 QTAVPRTVP
-618 LSGEVESSYWETLL
+618 LSGNADDDRGNVGTDAEGRWDMLL
-632 QKLDFADK
+632 QKLDAADA
-640 APPPRQLT
+640 APTPRQLT
-648 DNRRFEFHYEIHG
+648 DNRRFEYRFEIHG
-661 TPGQDEK
+661 APGQDERGI
-668 AIGDEVV
+668 ADEVE
-675 AVTKTS
+675 AVTKSS
-681 PVFNGDSSML
+681 PAFTGNSSML

>member
-15 GGSIDSSWSR
+15 GGNIDSSWSR
-25 SANSLQKSL
+25 SANGLQKSL

-46 DQARLAAEIK
+46 DQAKLAAEIK
-56 RAKLAGQN
+56 RAKLAGQS

-87 KLNQQMQKTQRLA
+87 KLNQQMQKAQRLA

-111 RGLGMAGQLGGM
+111 RGLGIAGQLGGM

-220 ARDFAGLSD
+220 AGDFAGLSD

-241 SMQDESKA
+241 SLQDESKA

-301 AITSLRTVF
+301 AITNLQTVF

-322 NELAPDIRRL
+322 NELAPDVRRL
-332 TDDMA
+332 TDDLA

-374 YALAKKLFWLLP
+374 YALAKKLSWLLP

-442 RGFFRDDDD
+442 RGFFRDDEE
-451 TFNSTLDKY
+451 TFNTTLDKY
-460 VAPES
+460 LTPENS
-465 NGAPFS
+465 GGLFGP
-471 WDSALNQNQETS
+471 DGLMKP
-483 VQPGHETSDSTAGAW
+483 VQQPVTPGTGPTVW
-498 NNYRLPSFPSFEKS
+498 NNYPRTLLAP
-512 SVWPAAEKPKGSADN
+512 
-527 ISADK
+527 
-532 PVVNVDVY
+532 
-540 PSLNWTAAEERSDGN
+540 
-555 SKYPAQ
+555 
-561 RIPDVN
+561 
-567 VDVDSLPGTDKA
+567 
-579 QDLFRGNERYRD
+579 
-591 KSADVLHLPPEINSR
+591 LPPETSPQVVPGITEQGTPGQTAVPR
-606 QPPDPVSDRPAE
+606 TVP
-618 LSGEVESSYWETLL
+618 LSGNADDGRGNAGTDAEGRWDMLL
-632 QKLDFADK
+632 QKLDAADA
-640 APPPRQLT
+640 APAPRQLT
-648 DNRRFEFHYEIHG
+648 DNRRFEYRFEIHG
-661 TPGQDEK
+661 APGQDERGI
-668 AIGDEVV
+668 ADEVE
-675 AVTKTS
+675 AVTKSS
-681 PVFNGDSSML
+681 PAFTGDSSML

>member
-15 GGSIDSSWSR
+15 GGNIDSSWSR
-25 SANSLQKSL
+25 SANGLQKSL

-46 DQARLAAEIK
+46 DQTKLAAEIK
-56 RAKLAGQN
+56 RAKLSGQS

-73 DVSREIRKTEAEQQ
+73 EVSREIRKTEAEQQ

-111 RGLGMAGQLGGM
+111 RGLGIAGQLGGM

-131 GGGVVASAL
+131 GGGVIASAL

-209 LQDAFETLGFK
+209 LQDAFDTLGFK
-220 ARDFAGLSD
+220 AGDLGGLSD

-241 SMQDESKA
+241 SLQDESKA

-258 GEASKLLMLLKQSGK
+258 GEASKLLMLMKHSGK

-301 AITSLRTVF
+301 AITNLQTVF
-310 SSAVAEISGQLG
+310 SSAMAEISGQLG
-322 NELAPDIRRL
+322 NELAPDVRRL
-332 TDDMA
+332 TDDLA

-347 IVSFLRND
+347 IVNFLRND

-374 YALAKKLFWLLP
+374 YALAKKLSWMLP
-386 DERSDQRDVL
+386 DERSDKRDVL

-426 EKPDLPDD
+426 EKPELPDD
-434 VKKSYRDT
+434 VKQSYQDT
-442 RGFFRDDDD
+442 RGFFRDDEETFD
-451 TFNSTLDKY
+451 TTLDKY
-460 VAPES
+460 LTHENSGGLFGP
-465 NGAPFS
+465 NGLMK
-471 WDSALNQNQETS
+471 SAQQQS
-483 VQPGHETSDSTAGAW
+483 VT
-498 NNYRLPSFPSFEKS
+498 
-512 SVWPAAEKPKGSADN
+512 
-527 ISADK
+527 
-532 PVVNVDVY
+532 
-540 PSLNWTAAEERSDGN
+540 
-555 SKYPAQ
+555 
-561 RIPDVN
+561 
-567 VDVDSLPGTDKA
+567 PGTGPTAWDNYPQTLLA
-579 QDLFRGNERYRD
+579 P
-591 KSADVLHLPPEINSR
+591 LPPETSPQGVLGRTEPDSR
-606 QPPDPVSDRPAE
+606 RQTGVPRTVP
-618 LSGEVESSYWETLL
+618 LSGNADDSRGNAGTDAEGRWDMLL
-632 QKLDFADK
+632 QKLDTADT
-640 APPPRQLT
+640 APVPRQLT
-648 DNRRFEFHYEIHG
+648 DNRRFEYRFEIHG
-661 TPGQDEK
+661 APGQDERGI
-668 AIGDEVV
+668 ADEVE
-675 AVTKTS
+675 AVTKSSTA
-681 PVFNGDSSML
+681 FTGDSSML

>member
-15 GGSIDSSWSR
+15 GGNIDSSWSR
-25 SANSLQKSL
+25 SANGLQKSL

-46 DQARLAAEIK
+46 DQAKLAAEIK
-56 RAKLAGQN
+56 RAKLAGQS

-87 KLNQQMQKTQRLA
+87 KLNQQMQKAQRLA

-111 RGLGMAGQLGGM
+111 RGLGIAGQLGGM

-195 HKAGEYKQNGKQGS
+195 HKAGEYKQNGKQGA

-220 ARDFAGLSD
+220 AGDFAGLSD

-241 SMQDESKA
+241 SLQDESKA

-301 AITSLRTVF
+301 AITNLQTVF

-322 NELAPDIRRL
+322 NELAPDVRRL
-332 TDDMA
+332 TDDLA

-374 YALAKKLFWLLP
+374 YALAKKMSWLLP

-442 RGFFRDDDD
+442 RGFFRDDEE
-451 TFNSTLDKY
+451 TFNTTLDKY
-460 VAPES
+460 LTPENS
-465 NGAPFS
+465 GGLFGP
-471 WDSALNQNQETS
+471 DGLMKP
-483 VQPGHETSDSTAGAW
+483 VQQPVTPGTGPTVW
-498 NNYRLPSFPSFEKS
+498 NNYPRTLLAP
-512 SVWPAAEKPKGSADN
+512 
-527 ISADK
+527 
-532 PVVNVDVY
+532 
-540 PSLNWTAAEERSDGN
+540 
-555 SKYPAQ
+555 
-561 RIPDVN
+561 
-567 VDVDSLPGTDKA
+567 
-579 QDLFRGNERYRD
+579 
-591 KSADVLHLPPEINSR
+591 LPPETSPQVVPGITEQGTPGQTAVPR
-606 QPPDPVSDRPAE
+606 TVP
-618 LSGEVESSYWETLL
+618 LSGNADDGRGNAGTNAEGRWDMLL
-632 QKLDFADK
+632 QKLDAADA
-640 APPPRQLT
+640 APAPRQLT
-648 DNRRFEFHYEIHG
+648 DNRRFEYRFEIHG
-661 TPGQDEK
+661 APGQDERGI
-668 AIGDEVV
+668 ADEVE
-675 AVTKTS
+675 AVTKSS
-681 PVFNGDSSML
+681 PAFTGDSSML

>member
-15 GGSIDSSWSR
+15 GGNIDSTWNR
-25 SANSLQKSL
+25 SANGLQKSL
-34 KDVGKQSEKLTK
+34 KDVGKQSEKLSK
-46 DQARLAAEIK
+46 DQAKLAAEIK
-56 RAKLAGQN
+56 KAKLSGQS

-73 DVSREIRKTEAEQQ
+73 EVSREIRKTESEQQ
-87 KLNQQMQKTQRLA
+87 KLNQQMQKAQRLA
-100 AFKGAGKGLFR
+100 AFRGAGKGLFR
-111 RGLGMAGQLGGM
+111 RGLGITGQLGGM

-220 ARDFAGLSD
+220 AGDLAGLSD

-241 SMQDESKA
+241 SLQDESKA

-289 KEGAEGAMEGNR
+289 KEGAEGAMAGNR
-301 AITSLRTVF
+301 AVTNLRTVF

-332 TDDMA
+332 TDDLA

-355 LYPGVLTF
+355 LYPGILTF

-374 YALAKKLFWLLP
+374 YALAKKLSWLLP
-386 DERSDQRDVL
+386 DERGDQRDVL
-396 KSLAMTGSVDIARM
+396 KSLAMTGSVDIARI

-442 RGFFRDDDD
+442 RGFFRDDEE

-460 VAPES
+460 VTPENS
-465 NGAPFS
+465 GTQFDWNTSLQGNRQQPGTQTGGGVGFRENGALTAVS
-471 WDSALNQNQETS
+471 SAPSAISVNLDWPVSAGIAEQTS
-483 VQPGHETSDSTAGAW
+483 HEQGQTG
-498 NNYRLPSFPSFEKS
+498 
-512 SVWPAAEKPKGSADN
+512 ADN
-527 ISADK
+527 WD
-532 PVVNVDVY
+532 
-540 PSLNWTAAEERSDGN
+540 
-555 SKYPAQ
+555 
-561 RIPDVN
+561 
-567 VDVDSLPGTDKA
+567 
-579 QDLFRGNERYRD
+579 
-591 KSADVLHLPPEINSR
+591 
-606 QPPDPVSDRPAE
+606 
-618 LSGEVESSYWETLL
+618 TLL
-632 QKLDFADK
+632 QRLDMADK
-640 APPPRQLT
+640 HPPQRQLT
-648 DNRRFEFHYEIHG
+648 DNRKFEYRFEIYG
-661 TPGQDEK
+661 APGQDERVI
-668 AIGDEVV
+668 ADEVG
-675 AVTKTS
+675 AVTKSNPAFT
-681 PVFNGDSSML
+681 GDSSML

>member
-15 GGSIDSSWSR
+15 GGNIDSSWSR
-25 SANSLQKSL
+25 SANGLQKSL

-46 DQARLAAEIK
+46 EQTKLAAEIK
-56 RAKLAGQN
+56 RAKLAGQS

-87 KLNQQMQKTQRLA
+87 KLNQQMQKAQRLA

-111 RGLGMAGQLGGM
+111 RGLGIAGRLGGM

-131 GGGVVASAL
+131 GGGVVVSAL

-220 ARDFAGLSD
+220 AGDFAGLSD

-241 SMQDESKA
+241 SLQDESKA

-301 AITSLRTVF
+301 AITNLQTVF

-322 NELAPDIRRL
+322 NELAPDVRCL
-332 TDDMA
+332 TDDLA

-363 GQGIVFVGKVA
+363 GQGIVFVGKVTH
-374 YALAKKLFWLLP
+374 ALAKKLSWLLP

-442 RGFFRDDDD
+442 RGFFRDDEE
-451 TFNSTLDKY
+451 TFNTTLDKY
-460 VAPES
+460 LTPENS
-465 NGAPFS
+465 GGLFG
-471 WDSALNQNQETS
+471 
-483 VQPGHETSDSTAGAW
+483 PGG
-498 NNYRLPSFPSFEKS
+498 LM
-512 SVWPAAEKPKGSADN
+512 
-527 ISADK
+527 K
-532 PVVNVDVY
+532 PVQQPV
-540 PSLNWTAAEERSDGN
+540 T
-555 SKYPAQ
+555 
-561 RIPDVN
+561 
-567 VDVDSLPGTDKA
+567 PGTGPTVWDNYPRT
-579 QDLFRGNERYRD
+579 LL
-591 KSADVLHLPPEINSR
+591 VPLPPETSLQVVPGITEQGTPGQTAVPR
-606 QPPDPVSDRPAE
+606 TVP
-618 LSGEVESSYWETLL
+618 LSGTADGARGNVGTDAEGRWDMLL
-632 QKLDFADK
+632 QKLDAADA
-640 APPPRQLT
+640 APAPRQLT
-648 DNRRFEFHYEIHG
+648 DNRRFEYRFEIHG
-661 TPGQDEK
+661 APGQDERGI
-668 AIGDEVV
+668 ADEVE
-675 AVTKTS
+675 AVTKSS
-681 PVFNGDSSML
+681 PAFRGDSSML

>member
-15 GGSIDSSWSR
+15 GGNIDSSWSR
-25 SANSLQKSL
+25 SANGLQKSL

-46 DQARLAAEIK
+46 DQAKLAAEIK
-56 RAKLAGQN
+56 RAKLAGQS

-87 KLNQQMQKTQRLA
+87 KLNQQMQKAQRLA

-111 RGLGMAGQLGGM
+111 RGLGIAGQLGGM

-220 ARDFAGLSD
+220 AGDFAGLSD

-241 SMQDESKA
+241 SLQDESKA

-301 AITSLRTVF
+301 AITNLQTVF

-322 NELAPDIRRL
+322 NELAPDVRRL
-332 TDDMA
+332 TDDLA

-374 YALAKKLFWLLP
+374 YALAKKLSWLLP
-386 DERSDQRDVL
+386 DDRSDQRDVL
-396 KSLAMTGSVDIARM
+396 KSLAMTGSVDIARL

-434 VKKSYRDT
+434 VKQSYRDT
-442 RGFFRDDDD
+442 RGFFRDDEE
-451 TFNSTLDKY
+451 TFNTTLDKY
-460 VAPES
+460 LTPENS
-465 NGAPFS
+465 GGLFGPDGLMKLA
-471 WDSALNQNQETS
+471 Q
-483 VQPGHETSDSTAGAW
+483 QPVT
-498 NNYRLPSFPSFEKS
+498 
-512 SVWPAAEKPKGSADN
+512 
-527 ISADK
+527 
-532 PVVNVDVY
+532 
-540 PSLNWTAAEERSDGN
+540 
-555 SKYPAQ
+555 
-561 RIPDVN
+561 
-567 VDVDSLPGTDKA
+567 PGTVPTVWDNYPRTRLA
-579 QDLFRGNERYRD
+579 P
-591 KSADVLHLPPEINSR
+591 LPPETSLLVVPGITEQDTPLQNVVPSTV
-606 QPPDPVSDRPAE
+606 P
-618 LSGEVESSYWETLL
+618 LSGIADDGRGNAGTDAEGRWDMLL
-632 QKLDFADK
+632 QKLDAAEA
-640 APPPRQLT
+640 APAPRQLT
-648 DNRRFEFHYEIHG
+648 DNRRFEYRFEIHG
-661 TPGQDEK
+661 APGQDERGI
-668 AIGDEVV
+668 ADEVE
-675 AVTKTS
+675 AVTKSS
-681 PVFNGDSSML
+681 PAFTGNSSML